1 MKKLVV
7 LMMTA
12 LTMISPVEK
21 ETLSKKERKFATKY
35 LESSMKDIF
44 KSIKNLTPEQWN
56 YQASPDSWSVAGACE
71 HLLIAEQAIHQN
83 ITQNIIKNEKFRVI
97 VPEATRVSD
106 QTVIDIISDR
116 SPAKRV
122 KTAPPFEPKGLVKS
136 PEDFIAKFKAAR
148 QINIDFTKS
157 SQDDLKAYYFDS
169 PAGKISA
176 YQWIILLSAHAQRH
190 HKQMKEVMENQGFPA
205 Q

>member
-1 MKKLVV
+1 
-7 LMMTA
+7 MMTSLA
-12 LTMISPVEK
+12 IISPVEK
-21 ETLSKKERKFATKY
+21 ETLTKKERKFAVKY
-35 LESSMKDIF
+35 LESSMKDVF
-44 KSIKNLTPEQWN
+44 KTIKNLSPEQWE

-83 ITQNIIKNEKFRVI
+83 ITQNVIKNEKYRVI
-97 VPEATRVSD
+97 VPEATKVSN

-122 KTAPPFEPKGLVKS
+122 KTAPPFEPKGLVDS
-136 PEDFIAKFKAAR
+136 PEDFIKKFKAAR
-148 QINIDFTKS
+148 QRNIDFAKT
-157 SQDDLKAYYFDS
+157 SQDELKAYYLDS

-176 YQWIILLSAHAQRH
+176 YQWIILLSAHADRH
-190 HKQMKEVMENQGFPA
+190 RGQMEEVMDHNGFPA